1 MQGRICGRGC
11 LGCSPGRGPVNTG
24 TVKEGKG
31 PDAQPTRSRSP
42 YSPSRYLPVGRRSP
56 SQKPLSPRRSL
67 LAQTKAAVYPVPAVA
82 RPGPAAEPLRAR
94 RRSPS
99 CCRYR
104 SPSLGPAAASPSL
117 AARPAGSRC
126 LSGAR
131 RRSPRPSRRAVA
143 CPPSLAQLLP
153 PPLAK
158 SRSSRCPAQPL
169 AARPSVRHRSPSLPS
184 VLVLDT
190 RVLSS
195 FSSCSLY
202 TGAQFMIHGCSMPAS
217 RVIIAYVVST
227 CRGTNFASCFY
238 LQSARAFE
246 QELP

>member
-24 TVKEGKG
+24 TVTEGKG
-31 PDAQPTRSRSP
+31 LDAQHSRSRSP

-117 AARPAGSRC
+117 AARP
-126 LSGAR
+126 
-131 RRSPRPSRRAVA
+131 
-143 CPPSLAQLLP
+143 
-153 PPLAK
+153 
-158 SRSSRCPAQPL
+158 
-169 AARPSVRHRSPSLPS
+169 SVRHRSPSLPS